1 MGFKL
6 SIVLSIVLVAMAGGF
21 KLYYDKSEAEKQAMA
36 TQLQQAMDNQ
46 QLLENAITT
55 QNEQLEKALAEQK
68 ASQERIQGL
77 TVANNQANEKVE
89 DLRNKF
95 ARHDLDMLSLRK
107 PGLVEKLVNRGTARA
122 FQELKDLTDPDQFDE
137 EDDTAAGPN
146 GRHSLHPTGSTA
158 RGGGNH

>member
-6 SIVLSIVLVAMAGGF
+6 SIVLSIALVAMAGGF

-46 QLLENAITT
+46 QRLENAVAT
-55 QNEQLEKALAEQK
+55 QNEQLEKAVAEQK
-68 ASQERIQGL
+68 ESQQRIQGL
-77 TVANNQANEKVE
+77 TVANNEANEKVE

-95 ARHDLDMLSLRK
+95 AEHDLGMLSLRK
-107 PGLVEKLVNRGTARA
+107 PGLVEKMVNRGTARV

-137 EDDTAAGPN
+137 DDDTVTD
-146 GRHSLHPTGSTA
+146 PT
-158 RGGGNH
+158 

>member
-6 SIVLSIVLVAMAGGF
+6 SIVLGIAILAMAGGF
-21 KLYYDKSEAEKQAMA
+21 KLYYDKSEVEKQAMA

-107 PGLVEKLVNRGTARA
+107 PGLVEKLVNRGTARV

-137 EDDTAAGPN
+137 EDDTAAGP
-146 GRHSLHPTGSTA
+146 T
-158 RGGGNH
+158 

>member
-46 QLLENAITT
+46 QRLENAVAT
-55 QNEQLEKALAEQK
+55 QNEQLEKAVAEQK
-68 ASQERIQGL
+68 ESQARIQDL
-77 TVANNQANEKVE
+77 TVANNQANERVE

-95 ARHDLDMLSLRK
+95 AQHDLDMLSLRK
-107 PGLVEKLVNRGTARA
+107 PGLVEKMVNRGTARV

-137 EDDTAAGPN
+137 DDDTVTD
-146 GRHSLHPTGSTA
+146 PT
-158 RGGGNH
+158 

>member
-46 QLLENAITT
+46 QLLENAIAT
-55 QNEQLEKALAEQK
+55 QNEQLEKAVAEQK
-68 ASQERIQGL
+68 ESQARIQGL

-107 PGLVEKLVNRGTARA
+107 PGLVEKMVNRGTARV

-137 EDDTAAGPN
+137 DDDTVTD
-146 GRHSLHPTGSTA
+146 PT
-158 RGGGNH
+158 

>member
-46 QLLENAITT
+46 QLLENAVAT
-55 QNEQLEKALAEQK
+55 QNEQLEKAVAEQK
-68 ASQERIQGL
+68 ESQVRIQGL

-107 PGLVEKLVNRGTARA
+107 PGLVEKMVNRGTARV
-122 FQELKDLTDPDQFDE
+122 FQELKDLTDPDQFDDD
-137 EDDTAAGPN
+137 DDTATD
-146 GRHSLHPTGSTA
+146 PT
-158 RGGGNH
+158 

>member
-137 EDDTAAGPN
+137 EDDTAAGP
-146 GRHSLHPTGSTA
+146 T
-158 RGGGNH
+158 

>member
-46 QLLENAITT
+46 QRLENAVAT
-55 QNEQLEKALAEQK
+55 QNEQLEKAVAEQK
-68 ASQERIQGL
+68 ESQARIQGL
-77 TVANNQANEKVE
+77 TVANNHASEKVE

-107 PGLVEKLVNRGTARA
+107 PGLVEKMVNRGTARV

-137 EDDTAAGPN
+137 DNDITAD
-146 GRHSLHPTGSTA
+146 PT
-158 RGGGNH
+158 

>member
-6 SIVLSIVLVAMAGGF
+6 SIVLSIALVAMAGGF

-46 QLLENAITT
+46 QRLENAVAT
-55 QNEQLEKALAEQK
+55 QNEQLEKAVAEQK
-68 ASQERIQGL
+68 ESQVRIQGL

-107 PGLVEKLVNRGTARA
+107 PGLVEKMVNRGTARV

-137 EDDTAAGPN
+137 DDDTVTD
-146 GRHSLHPTGSTA
+146 PT
-158 RGGGNH
+158 

>member
-46 QLLENAITT
+46 QLLENAVAT
-55 QNEQLEKALAEQK
+55 QNEQLEKAVAEQK
-68 ASQERIQGL
+68 ESQVRIQGL

-107 PGLVEKLVNRGTARA
+107 PGLVEKMVNRGSARV

-137 EDDTAAGPN
+137 DDDITAD
-146 GRHSLHPTGSTA
+146 PT
-158 RGGGNH
+158 

>member
-46 QLLENAITT
+46 QLLENAIAT
-55 QNEQLEKALAEQK
+55 QNEQLEKAVAEQK
-68 ASQERIQGL
+68 ESQARIQGL

-95 ARHDLDMLSLRK
+95 DRHDLDMLSLRK
-107 PGLVEKLVNRGTARA
+107 PGLVEKMVNRGTARV

-137 EDDTAAGPN
+137 DDDITAD
-146 GRHSLHPTGSTA
+146 PT
-158 RGGGNH
+158 

>member
-46 QLLENAITT
+46 QRLENAVAT
-55 QNEQLEKALAEQK
+55 QNEQLEKAVAEQK
-68 ASQERIQGL
+68 ESQARIQGL
-77 TVANNQANEKVE
+77 TVANNQANERVE

-95 ARHDLDMLSLRK
+95 AQHDLDMLSLRK
-107 PGLVEKLVNRGTARA
+107 PGLVEKMVNRGTARV

-137 EDDTAAGPN
+137 DDDTVTD
-146 GRHSLHPTGSTA
+146 PT
-158 RGGGNH
+158 